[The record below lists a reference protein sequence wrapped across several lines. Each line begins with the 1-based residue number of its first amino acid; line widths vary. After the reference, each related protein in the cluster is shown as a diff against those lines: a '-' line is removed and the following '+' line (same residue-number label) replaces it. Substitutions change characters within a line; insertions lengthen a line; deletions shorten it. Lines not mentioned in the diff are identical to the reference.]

1 MIKTTHQELNADV
14 QAYIKKWVK
23 ENSERINKN
32 ILEKF
37 NKK

>member
-14 QAYIKKWVK
+14 QTYIKKWVK

-32 ILEKF
+32 ILEKV